1 MDGSSLSRVGARDP
15 CCCGANGLVYSL
27 LKLHACHLRACADRL
42 LPHGRAFF
50 LQEHISSWGC
60 DRACARMR
68 VGVRS
73 RAPVALAA
81 LVAILLASLAC
92 SVARGSE
99 LPTCNVPSFRLSP
112 ALLGEVMGNGMPPK
126 CRVSASTL
134 SPPSECIQY
143 TRLVSAALQ
152 EADMACPLR
161 AAAYL
166 TMLAERV
173 DSLR

>member
-1 MDGSSLSRVGARDP
+1 
-15 CCCGANGLVYSL
+15 
-27 LKLHACHLRACADRL
+27 
-42 LPHGRAFF
+42 
-50 LQEHISSWGC
+50 
-60 DRACARMR
+60 MR

-143 TRLVSAALQ
+143 TRLISAALQ

-161 AAAYL
+161 TAAYL